1 MRARLCRR
9 RDTVWFGWGRSPTN
23 ASLPPTEH
31 RTHQQ
36 RRARILWRFTKKN
49 GTTLLGIKEDWSN
62 LDSVASSNGW
72 QDTNHSCIAL
82 LRVFAEG
89 LMGVSIALSHL
100 VDRGGRLGERGP
112 LGT

>member
-1 MRARLCRR
+1 MRVRLCRR

-89 LMGVSIALSHL
+89 QQ
-100 VDRGGRLGERGP
+100 
-112 LGT
+112 